1 MQFSLW
7 SALDQPQSSPSHPSK
22 SLSSLFF
29 FHRWTA
35 YPETKSIRCSSRY
48 ADYSR
53 GGWKKKKKENSPGM
67 KIEISFPRLV
77 FLSSSIT
84 PSLFVRPSLITP
96 LSIIF
101 PLLTL
106 PLTILLSFRD
116 IASFIPSFLSRTSR
130 SLGLIHF
137 DFGCLQT
144 FLCFLIFGGIISV
157 V

>member
-53 GGWKKKKKENSPGM
+53 GGWKKKKRKKTRREWRLKYRFRGWC
-67 KIEISFPRLV
+67 SFLLRL
-77 FLSSSIT
+77 LPACS
-84 PSLFVRPSLITP
+84 FV
-96 LSIIF
+96 
-101 PLLTL
+101 L
-106 PLTILLSFRD
+106 PWSHHYPLSFRFSLFPLR
-116 IASFIPSFLSRTSR
+116 SFCPFVTSPRSFLRFFLALLAVSDWSISISAACRLFFAFS
-130 SLGLIHF
+130 SL
-137 DFGCLQT
+137 
-144 FLCFLIFGGIISV
+144 V
-157 V
+157 E